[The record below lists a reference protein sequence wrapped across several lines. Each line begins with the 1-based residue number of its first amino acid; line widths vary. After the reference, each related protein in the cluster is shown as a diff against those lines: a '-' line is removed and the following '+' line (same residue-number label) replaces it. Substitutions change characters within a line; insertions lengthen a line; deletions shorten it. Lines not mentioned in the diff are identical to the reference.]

1 MLALGTTGTVYIM
14 QQVSHSPA
22 SHCPAHARSLRG
34 VQVILINRTD
44 WWQASPAANTSS
56 TPPCPCRAANGHIRV
71 LEAVIE
77 SLKVATKEIPTDDD
91 MLGPK
96 AVIGW
101 GRFVKE
107 VMNQR
112 SVTGATPMMVACEQG

>member
-1 MLALGTTGTVYIM
+1 MT
-14 QQVSHSPA
+14 
-22 SHCPAHARSLRG
+22 
-34 VQVILINRTD
+34 NETD
-44 WWQASPAANTSS
+44 CWHASPAKKPSPLPLYT
-56 TPPCPCRAANGHIRV
+56 CRAANGHIRV

-112 SVTGATPMMVACEQG
+112 AVTGATPMMVACEQG